1 MQSYAIHEQNVQSSG
16 KMCQK
21 RAYCYS
27 TLSTFQGKRE
37 DTWTVSPHISSEQVN
52 LYNCGIYLYIR
63 IYKHERVT
71 KV

>member
-1 MQSYAIHEQNVQSSG
+1 MRSSLSWAPIHGAGQGGDWQAEGAV
-16 KMCQK
+16 CQ
-21 RAYCYS
+21 
-27 TLSTFQGKRE
+27 
-37 DTWTVSPHISSEQVN
+37 ISSEQVN